1 MGSPDLPRL
10 GLGDR
15 IQDALLVRE
24 VDQRTYQGDKTM
36 TTLTL
41 GNASGTIGSAPFW
54 EQDQHLV
61 AGVKAGDVVQV
72 IGEVGAYKDRRQL
85 QVTSLRVLPQGK
97 VDWSALL
104 PSAGDVGRYWE
115 TIDKWRGEIAGPR
128 LRAVVSLF
136 YDDDDFRT
144 RYGQCPA
151 STVGH
156 HAELGGLI
164 KHTVEVAS
172 IGRHIAKVARADVD
186 LVTAGVLLHD
196 IGKLEAYRWN
206 GLFAPTDKNALYG
219 HVVLG
224 ALMLD
229 DAVRSADPMPCTEQE
244 LDILMHLVL
253 AHHGKLEFGAPVE
266 PKTLEAEIVHY
277 ADNASAKTAS
287 FADALADPSNFSGE
301 DLVSTKGIW
310 SLDRRRAYRGTS
322 DWGGRR
328 ET

>member
-10 GLGDR
+10 GLGAR
-15 IQDALLVRE
+15 IQDPLLVRE
-24 VDQRTYQGDKTM
+24 VDTRTYQGDKTM

-41 GNASGTIGSAPFW
+41 GNASGTIRSAPFW
-54 EQDQHLV
+54 EQDQHVV
-61 AGVKAGDVVQV
+61 AGVKAGDVAQV
-72 IGEVGAYKDRRQL
+72 IGEVGAYKDQRQL
-85 QVTSLRVLPQGK
+85 QITSLRVLPRGK
-97 VDWSALL
+97 VDWADLL
-104 PSAGDVGRYWE
+104 PSAGDVTRYWE
-115 TIDKWRGEIAGPR
+115 TVDKWRAEIAGPR
-128 LRAVVSLF
+128 LRAVLALF
-136 YDDDDFRT
+136 YDDDDFRR
-144 RYGQCPA
+144 RYSECPA

-156 HAELGGLI
+156 HAELGGLL
-164 KHTVEVAS
+164 KHTVEVGS
-172 IGRHIAKVARADVD
+172 IGRHIAKVARADQD

-196 IGKLEAYRWN
+196 IGKLEAYRWD
-206 GLFAPTDKNALYG
+206 GLFAPTDRNALYG

-229 DAVRSADPMPCTEQE
+229 DAVRSAEPMPCTEQE

-287 FADALADPSNFSGE
+287 FADALADPSNFSGD

-310 SLDRRRAYRGTS
+310 SLDKRRAYRGKS
-322 DWGGRR
+322 DWGSGSG
-328 ET
+328 

>member
-1 MGSPDLPRL
+1 MGSPDLPHL
-10 GLGDR
+10 GLGER
-15 IQDALLVRE
+15 VQDALLVRE

-85 QVTSLRVLPQGK
+85 QVTSLRVLPRGK

-104 PSAGDVGRYWE
+104 PSAGDVSRYWE
-115 TIDKWRGEIAGPR
+115 TIDKWRAEITGPR
-128 LRAVVSLF
+128 LRAVIELF
-136 YDDDDFRT
+136 YDDEDFRA

-172 IGRHIAKVARADVD
+172 IGRHIAKVAKADVD

-196 IGKLEAYRWN
+196 IGKLEAYRWD

-229 DAVRSADPMPCTEQE
+229 DAVRSAEPMPCSEQE

-287 FADALADPSNFSGE
+287 FTDALADPSNFSGDE
-301 DLVSTKGIW
+301 LVSTRGIW
-310 SLDRRRAYRGTS
+310 SLDKRRAYRGTS
-322 DWGGRR
+322 DWGAPGDR
-328 ET
+328 

>member
-1 MGSPDLPRL
+1 
-10 GLGDR
+10 

-85 QVTSLRVLPQGK
+85 QVTSLRVLPRGK
-97 VDWSALL
+97 VDWGVLL
-104 PSAGDVGRYWE
+104 PSAGDVSRYWE
-115 TIDKWRGEIAGPR
+115 TIDKWRAEIAGPR

-136 YDDDDFRT
+136 YDDEDFRA

-196 IGKLEAYRWN
+196 IGKLEAYRWD

-229 DAVRSADPMPCTEQE
+229 DAVRSAEPMPCTEQE

-253 AHHGKLEFGAPVE
+253 AHHGRLEFGAPVE

-301 DLVSTKGIW
+301 ELVSAKGIW
-310 SLDRRRAYRGTS
+310 SLDKRRAYRGTS
-322 DWGGRR
+322 DWGVELQSRPPLR
-328 ET
+328 VPHPPTPSP

>member
-1 MGSPDLPRL
+1 MGFPDLPRL
-10 GLGDR
+10 GLGER

-85 QVTSLRVLPQGK
+85 QVTSLRVLPRGK
-97 VDWSALL
+97 VDWGVLL
-104 PSAGDVGRYWE
+104 PSAGDVSRYWE
-115 TIDKWRGEIAGPR
+115 TIDKWRAEIAGPR
-128 LRAVVSLF
+128 LRSVISLF
-136 YDDDDFRT
+136 YDDEDFRA

-196 IGKLEAYRWN
+196 IGKLEAYRWD

-229 DAVRSADPMPCTEQE
+229 DAVRSAEPMPCTEQE

-253 AHHGKLEFGAPVE
+253 AHHGRLEFGAPVE

-287 FADALADPSNFSGE
+287 FADALADPSNFTGE
-301 DLVSTKGIW
+301 ELVSAKGIW
-310 SLDRRRAYRGTS
+310 SLDKRRAYRGTS
-322 DWGGRR
+322 DWGVRG
-328 ET
+328 